1 MICARYLHLV
11 RAHSSLPLRPSWP
24 LRSGMPVRTR
34 GVARALAATAAA
46 LDPAAAPVSPD
57 TPARNTDPYALLP
70 RDRPRRVAA
79 ARGPFGYF
87 TPTRPPAVLPAW
99 SHREA
104 LGGGFGGTPYY
115 RLADV
120 FQGPMLPKM
129 QQALDLGREAYTARL
144 WGAFSDAPG
153 AYHGV
158 PGLLDVIGTVLQ
170 PGARRETARHPL
182 TGALN
187 HRYMPGHMAF
197 ERPLAGSCMLVDP
210 DRVADTHDMWLHDG
224 RYTRVHLGGV
234 EGPGHIRI
242 YESAHRVVTWSMHG
256 PPPPDLVEPV
266 VMHVC
271 NRSDC
276 LHPGH
281 MVWGEDGENFSRHAS
296 DYALERR
303 MAQRGY

>member
-1 MICARYLHLV
+1 M
-11 RAHSSLPLRPSWP
+11 
-24 LRSGMPVRTR
+24 
-34 GVARALAATAAA
+34 
-46 LDPAAAPVSPD
+46 
-57 TPARNTDPYALLP
+57 
-70 RDRPRRVAA
+70 
-79 ARGPFGYF
+79 
-87 TPTRPPAVLPAW
+87 
-99 SHREA
+99 
-104 LGGGFGGTPYY
+104 
-115 RLADV
+115 
-120 FQGPMLPKM
+120 
-129 QQALDLGREAYTARL
+129 
-144 WGAFSDAPG
+144 
-153 AYHGV
+153 

-210 DRVADTHDMWLHDG
+210 HRVADTHDMWIYNG

-234 EGPGHIRI
+234 EGPGNIRI
-242 YESAHRVVTWSMHG
+242 YESAHRVVIWSMHG
-256 PPPPDLVEPV
+256 PPPPDIVEPV

-303 MAQRGY
+303 MDQRGY